1 MTLDAFFDLSELND
15 NSETCQYNPGY
26 KAFCKIEEAP
36 DTTGRCGKIY
46 GMMNFFYPRDPPE
59 MNAQVVELLGAIA
72 LDSENFGLLLS
83 TDLGCQIQWFTHS
96 LFDGE
101 NSFGALF
108 MLLETVM
115 VSFMAGKFTLPC

>member
-1 MTLDAFFDLSELND
+1 M
-15 NSETCQYNPGY
+15 
-26 KAFCKIEEAP
+26 
-36 DTTGRCGKIY
+36 
-46 GMMNFFYPRDPPE
+46 
-59 MNAQVVELLGAIA
+59 ELLAAIA
-72 LDSENFGLLLS
+72 LDPENFALLLS

-115 VSFMAGKFTLPC
+115 ASFMASEFVPC